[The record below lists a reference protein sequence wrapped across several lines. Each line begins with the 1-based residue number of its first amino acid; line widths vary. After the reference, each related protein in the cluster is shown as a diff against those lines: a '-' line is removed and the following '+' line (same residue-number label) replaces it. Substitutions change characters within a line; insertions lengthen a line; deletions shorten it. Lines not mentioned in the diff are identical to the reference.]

1 MTENLKIGEKIESWM
16 DFTLAIMIGLA
27 VFIGDFI
34 LRHI

>member
-1 MTENLKIGEKIESWM
+1 MSEGITFGAKKENWKDFYLATLIGV
-16 DFTLAIMIGLA
+16 A